1 MSTTTKIILG
11 VLGVGVLGTAFYFGR
26 RAYIKSRTT
35 SDNPQKNERNIQQVV
50 NK

>member
-1 MSTTTKIILG
+1 MKTSTKIILG
-11 VLGVGVLGTAFYFGR
+11 ILGVGVLGGAFYFGR

-35 SDNPQKNERNIQQVV
+35 SGNPQKDERTIQQVV